1 MTYLL
6 LKKQA
11 LRFLPVKILYAFVL
25 FTSGPSA
32 FAQQSKSSMTYR
44 VAMPRPAS
52 QIYQVIFTYT
62 RFKADMLELKM
73 PAWTPGYYQLL
84 HYAKQV
90 SNFNATDGNGKTI
103 AWTRPNAN
111 SWQLQTKNTTTITV
125 SYDVKATTAFVAQP
139 FLDSTHGYI
148 VPAGVFLYVAGMINH
163 PVTVSIEPYKKW
175 ASIATGLEP
184 VAGKKFTYHAADFD
198 ILYDS
203 PLLTGNLET
212 LPSFTVRGIPHYFT
226 GYKMGAFNRAELMND
241 LQKIVEA
248 GTDIFGDIPY
258 PHYTFIAIGPGRGGL
273 EHFNSTTISF
283 DGSQLSTPEGRKRLL
298 LFLAHEYFHHYNV
311 KRVRPA
317 ELGPFDYDNGN
328 RTKMLWVSE
337 GLSVYYEY
345 LVLLRKGLITSTDL
359 LNAIRGNLKAYE
371 NKPGRLYQSVAEA
384 SYETWS
390 DGPFGRTGDEVNK
403 TISVYDKGPVMGL
416 LLDLTIRH
424 ETGNKRSLDDL
435 MRLLYYEFYKKRQR
449 GFSEAEL
456 RAACEKIAGK
466 PLDEFFNYI
475 YTVQT
480 PDYPKY
486 FAYAGLAI
494 DTLPAALPGGWL
506 GISTRYRDDTLSVTA
521 VDWNSPAWYAGIRM
535 PDKILLAS
543 GTQATKKQFDE
554 MAAARMPGDKIKLL
568 VLHNGKQEEK
578 EITLSTRFEKSFT
591 IKPIND
597 PGKLQKAILHDWLKE

>member
-1 MTYLL
+1 M
-6 LKKQA
+6 
-11 LRFLPVKILYAFVL
+11 RFLTLTIVIAFGL
-25 FTSGPSA
+25 FASGTTA
-32 FAQQSKSSMTYR
+32 LAQKSKSSMAYR
-44 VAMPRPAS
+44 VAMPRPAG
-52 QIYQVIFTYT
+52 QMFQVVFTCT
-62 RFKADMLELKM
+62 GIKADMLELKM
-73 PAWTPGYYQLL
+73 PAWTPGYYQML

-90 SNFNATDGNGKTI
+90 DNFKAMDGHGKAI
-103 AWTRPNAN
+103 AWTRPGAN
-111 SWQLQTKNTTTITV
+111 SWQLQTKNTATITV
-125 SYDVKATTAFVAQP
+125 SYEVKATTAFVAQP

-163 PVTVSIEPYKKW
+163 PVTVTIEPYKNW
-175 ASIATGLEP
+175 SGIATGLEP
-184 VAGKKFTYHAADFD
+184 VAGKKFTWHAADFD

-203 PLLTGNLET
+203 PLLAGNLET

-226 GYKMGAFNRAELMND
+226 GYKMGTFDREALILD
-241 LQKIVEA
+241 LKKIVEA
-248 GTDIFGDIPY
+248 GSDIFGDIPY

-273 EHFNSTTISF
+273 EHLNSTAISF
-283 DGSQLSTPEGRKRLL
+283 DGSQLSTPEGRKRML

-311 KRVRPA
+311 KRIRPV

-345 LVLLRKGLITSTDL
+345 LLLLRKGLISSTDF
-359 LNAIRGNLKAYE
+359 LNAIRGNIKAYE
-371 NKPGRLYQSVAEA
+371 NKPGRLYQSVADA
-384 SYETWS
+384 SYQTWS

-424 ETGNKRSLDDL
+424 ATGNKRSLDDL
-435 MRLLYYEFYKKRQR
+435 MRLLYVDFYKKKQR

-456 RAACEKIAGK
+456 RAACEKIAGI

-486 FAYAGLAI
+486 FAWAGLAV

-521 VDWNSPAWYAGIRM
+521 VDWDSPAWHAGIRT
-535 PDKILLAS
+535 PDKILLHD
-543 GTQATKKQFDE
+543 GTRATKKQFDE
-554 MAAARMPGDKIKLL
+554 MVASRMPGDKIKLL
-568 VLHNGKQEEK
+568 VLHNRKQEEK
-578 EITLSTRFEKSFT
+578 EVTLSTRFEKPFT
-591 IKPIND
+591 INLIKD
-597 PGKLQKAILHDWLKE
+597 PGNLQKAILQDWLKE